1 MSVRFFLPS
10 RESAEYVAVSTST
23 RPAVKGSKRL
33 GNSYENMRID
43 SVYSTRS

>member
-23 RPAVKGSKRL
+23 RPAVKESKRL
-33 GNSYENMRID
+33 DNSHENIGSNR
-43 SVYSTRS
+43 VYSTKS